1 MKNNILIVIPS
12 LKKGGT
18 ETQLKILIYELTA
31 KGYVITIAVRKNNF
45 DKRDFENINFIELE
59 DKGFISIKSLYR
71 LHIFIKKEKPIF
83 VYSFLRQ
90 MNIMTGFLNYFSK
103 FNWLSSERSNP
114 NYLVGQMSFYD
125 KLEILLKRRSLVVCN
140 SSIAKK
146 FYTTNNY
153 NAYYLSNFLKY
164 KRQTKVSY
172 DKKFI
177 IVNRL
182 IKTKRVND
190 ILIAWSTANINSE
203 LVIVGNGPELVNL
216 KAFSDKL
223 KLSNV
228 RFLGEVEDPS
238 DLLLSSSFFISSS
251 EREGMPNAA
260 LEALCHNNILILSDI
275 EIHREILISDE
286 KYIFKLGSTNELSNT
301 LISAYNLSK
310 NNFDNSLNKQLNYLK
325 NYNNHKNTE
334 KFLKFLSVY
343 FKKPI

>member
-1 MKNNILIVIPS
+1 MKNNILIIIPS

-18 ETQLKILIYELTA
+18 ETQLKILLYELTA
-31 KGYVITIAVRKNNF
+31 RGYVITIAVRKNNF
-45 DKRDFENINFIELE
+45 DKRDLKNINFIELE

-71 LHIFIKKEKPIF
+71 LNIFIKKEKPIF

-90 MNIMTGFLNYFSK
+90 MNIMTGFLNYFCR
-103 FNWLSSERSNP
+103 FNWVSSERSNP
-114 NYLVGQMSFYD
+114 NYKMSFYD

-146 FYTTNNY
+146 FYTVNNY

-190 ILIAWSTANINSE
+190 ILMAWSTANINSE
-203 LVIVGNGPELVNL
+203 LVIVGNGPELENL
-216 KAFSDKL
+216 KALSDKL

-228 RFLGEVEDPS
+228 RFLGEVKDPS

-260 LEALCHNNILILSDI
+260 LEALCNNNILILSDI
-275 EIHREILISDE
+275 DIHREILISDE

-301 LISAYNLSK
+301 LKSAYSLSK
-310 NNFDNSLNKQLNYLK
+310 NNFDKSLKKQLHYLK
-325 NYNNHKNTE
+325 KYNNDNNTE

-343 FKKPI
+343 FNEKIYF